1 MRSGEYSG
9 WDDVIE
15 LANDHW
21 SAHVTTSFGPR
32 IIGFHRP
39 GAPNLLFVDPETR
52 GQVRQDKWHLYG
64 GHRLWVA
71 PELQATTYEPDN
83 APVQVSNQ
91 GDSVT
96 FTTPAGRSGLEK
108 SITLVADGEALVLR
122 HQVRNLSQT
131 PQSLAVWALT
141 VMAAG
146 GEALIPQAEFRSHTE
161 DLLPARPLV
170 LWSYT
175 RMDDPRFTFG
185 NRVLRFRQDA
195 DRGPCKFGTLVKQGY
210 AAYAKDGDLFLKRF
224 EFRAGQESDYLDF
237 GCNFESFTN
246 QDFLEVESLGPQLNL
261 APGETTELWETWYLV
276 PGVTVPEDDG
286 ACATW
291 LAELAATCP
300 LITRI

>member
-9 WDDVIE
+9 WDEVIE
-15 LANDHW
+15 LATDHW
-21 SAHVTTSFGPR
+21 SAHVTTRFGPR

-39 GAPNLLFVDPETR
+39 GAENLLFVDPQTR
-52 GQVRQDKWHLYG
+52 GQVLNDTWHLYG

-83 APVQVSNQ
+83 QPVRVSEQ
-91 GDSVT
+91 ADAIT
-96 FTTPAGRSGLEK
+96 LTTPAGPSGLEK
-108 SITLVADGEALVLR
+108 SITLSAQGEALVLR
-122 HQVRNLSQT
+122 HAVKNVGDQ

-146 GEALIPQAEFRSHTE
+146 GEALVPQAEFRSHTE

-175 RMDDPRFTFG
+175 RMDDPRFGFG
-185 NRVLRFRQDA
+185 NQVLRFRQDA
-195 DRGPCKFGTLVKQGY
+195 QRGPCKFGTLVKQGY
-210 AAYAKDGDLFLKRF
+210 AAYALNGDLFFKRF

-246 QDFLEVESLGPQLNL
+246 QDFLEVESLGPQMNL
-261 APGETTELWETWYLV
+261 ASGEATELWETWYLV
-276 PGVTVPEDDG
+276 PGVTVPEDDA
-286 ACATW
+286 ACAQW
-291 LAELAATCP
+291 LSELAASRP

>member
-1 MRSGEYSG
+1 MRCGEYSG
-9 WDDVIE
+9 WDEVIE
-15 LANDHW
+15 LATDHW
-21 SAHVTTSFGPR
+21 SAHVTTRFGPR

-83 APVQVSNQ
+83 APVQVSHQ

-96 FTTPAGRSGLEK
+96 FTTLAGRSGLEK
-108 SITLVADGEALVLR
+108 SITLAADGEALVLR

-175 RMDDPRFTFG
+175 RMDDPRFTYG
-185 NRVLRFRQDA
+185 NRVLRFRQDL

-261 APGETTELWETWYLV
+261 APGQTTELWETWYLV
-276 PGVTVPEDDG
+276 PGVTVPEDDT

-291 LAELAATCP
+291 LADLAATRP

>member
-9 WDDVIE
+9 WGDVVE
-15 LANDHW
+15 LATPHW
-21 SAHVTTSFGPR
+21 SAHITTTFGPR

-39 GAPNLLFVDPETR
+39 GAENLLFIDPETR
-52 GQVRQDKWHLYG
+52 GQVRQDGWHLYG

-83 APVQVSNQ
+83 DPVQVSTAPE
-91 GDSVT
+91 GLS
-96 FTTPAGRSGLEK
+96 FLTPAGPCGLEK
-108 SITLVADGEALVLR
+108 SITIGAQGEAMVLR
-122 HQVRNLSQT
+122 HRVKNVSQS

-161 DLLPARPLV
+161 DLMPARPLV

-185 NRVLRFRQDA
+185 NQILRFRQDA
-195 DRGPCKFGTLVKQGY
+195 TRGPCKFGTLVQQGV
-210 AAYAKDGDLFLKRF
+210 AAYALHGDLFFKRF
-224 EFRAGQESDYLDF
+224 EFRPGHVSDYLDF

-246 QDFLEVESLGPQLNL
+246 QDFLEVESLGPQLTL
-261 APGETTELWETWYLV
+261 GPGASTELWETWYLV
-276 PGVTVPEDDG
+276 PGVTVPREDA
-286 ACATW
+286 ACAAW
-291 LAELAATCP
+291 LAGLAVDRP
-300 LITRI
+300 LITRF

>member
-9 WDDVIE
+9 WSDVLE
-15 LANDHW
+15 MTTPHW
-21 SAHVTTSFGPR
+21 AVHVTTTFGPR

-39 GAPNLLFVDPETR
+39 GAENLLFVDPETR

-83 APVQVSNQ
+83 QLVHVSQQ
-91 GDSVT
+91 GEAVT
-96 FTTPAGRSGLEK
+96 FTTPAGPCGLEK
-108 SITLVADGEALVLR
+108 SITLAPRGEALVLR
-122 HQVRNLSQT
+122 HQVRNLSQN
-131 PQSLAVWALT
+131 PRSLAVWALT
-141 VMAAG
+141 VMTAG

-185 NRVLRFRQDA
+185 NRVLRFRQDIE
-195 DRGPCKFGTLVKQGY
+195 RGPCKFGTLVKQGY
-210 AAYAKDGDLFLKRF
+210 AAYAKHGDLFLKRF
-224 EFRAGQESDYLDF
+224 EFRSGQETDYLDF

-246 QDFLEVESLGPQLNL
+246 QDFLEVESLGPQLTL

-276 PGVTVPEDDG
+276 PDVTVPDDDA
-286 ACATW
+286 ACAAW
-291 LAELAATCP
+291 LADLAAVRP
-300 LITRI
+300 LVTEI